1 MDSPHQRTTGT
12 ANLAQRETAVP
23 IDILSILGPQGS
35 LARRVPNYEVRPQQ
49 LQLAEAVASALNDRA
64 HLVAEA
70 GTGVGKSFAYLV
82 PAILHATESQSDHA
96 SDEGGQEETE
106 SRSRRI
112 VVSTHTISL
121 QEQLINKDLPLLNAV
136 IPREFTSV
144 LVKGRGNY
152 LSRRRFEMARSRA
165 TALLADEESAQL
177 EKMRSWVAATTDGSL
192 SSLPFRPLP
201 AVWEEVSS
209 DNVNCLGRKCQYY
222 DQCFYYRARRRI
234 HGAQILVV
242 NHALFFTDLAVRAE
256 SGGFGILPDYDA
268 AILDECHTI
277 ESVASSHLGIKVT
290 NGQLQYTLNRLY
302 NPYRE
307 RGLFVAL
314 EMRRACELVSRA
326 HHLVDQL
333 VFDLDAWMGT
343 EPHTRRVR
351 EPEIVPNM
359 LSPTLDQIR
368 SLVENMADA
377 SEDASRRQELLGTA
391 SRLEALS
398 GNLNA
403 WFKQADDNLV
413 YWLERV
419 PTRRG
424 DLRMEMHAAPIDV
437 SEAIRT
443 RLLQATPSVV
453 MVSATV
459 STGRSGGFEFFQSRV
474 GATGSRTIQLG
485 SPFDYRRQAELIL
498 VDDMPDPSTD
508 RQRYE
513 AMLPKMLQRYLL
525 RTSGR
530 AFVLFTSYALLRKTA
545 AAMQRWFAD
554 QNMALYSQADG
565 TPRSQLL
572 EQFKAQPRGALF
584 GTDSFWQGVDVPG
597 EALGNVIITK
607 LPFSV
612 PDHPLLQARL
622 EQIRQS
628 GGNPF
633 RDYQIPEAVIK
644 LRQGFGRL
652 IRTATD
658 QGIVVI
664 LDSRIR
670 TKAYGRAFL
679 DALPDCRITHESVR
693 GT

>member
-1 MDSPHQRTTGT
+1 M
-12 ANLAQRETAVP
+12 P
-23 IDILSILGPQGS
+23 IDIQSILGPRGS
-35 LARRVPNYEVRPQQ
+35 IARRLSNYEVRPQQ
-49 LQLAEAVASALNDRA
+49 LQLAEAVAGALRDRT

-82 PAILHATESQSDHA
+82 PAILFATQDQAAADAGEAGGES
-96 SDEGGQEETE
+96 E
-106 SRSRRI
+106 SRIRR
-112 VVSTHTISL
+112 VVISTHTISL
-121 QEQLINKDLPLLNAV
+121 QEQLIQKDLPLLNAV

-152 LSRRRFEMARSRA
+152 LSRRRFELARRRA
-165 TALLADEESAQL
+165 TALLNDEESAQL
-177 EKMRSWVAATTDGSL
+177 EKIRQWISRSSDGSL

-201 AVWEEVSS
+201 AVWEEVAS
-209 DNVNCLGRKCQYY
+209 DNVNCLGRKCPHY
-222 DQCFYYRARRRI
+222 DECFYYRARRRV

-256 SGGFGILPDYDA
+256 SGFGILPDYDA
-268 AILDECHTI
+268 VVLDECHTI
-277 ESVASSHLGIKVT
+277 ESVASAQLGMKIT

-302 NPYRE
+302 NPYRQ

-314 EMRRACELVSRA
+314 EMRRACDLVARA

-333 VFDLDAWMGT
+333 VFDLDNWMGQGT
-343 EPHTRRVR
+343 HSSRVR
-351 EPEIVPNM
+351 ASGIVPNV
-359 LSPTLDQIR
+359 LSPALDEIR
-368 SLVENMADA
+368 SLVSRMADSA
-377 SEDASRRQELLGTA
+377 EDASRRQELLGTA
-391 SRLEALS
+391 DRLESLS
-398 GNLNA
+398 RSVDA
-403 WFKQADDNLV
+403 WLKQSDESLV
-413 YWLERV
+413 YWLERAY
-419 PTRRG
+419 TRRS
-424 DLRMEMHAAPIDV
+424 DVRLEMHASPVDV
-437 SEAIRT
+437 SQAIRT
-443 RLLQATPSVV
+443 RLLQETPSVV

-474 GATGSRTIQLG
+474 GAAGCRTIQLG

-513 AMLPKMLQRYLL
+513 TMLPEMLKRYLL
-525 RTSGR
+525 RTQGR

-545 AAMQRWFAD
+545 ATLQRWFAE
-554 QNMALYSQADG
+554 QHMVLYSQADG
-565 TPRSQLL
+565 APRSQLL
-572 EQFKAQPRGALF
+572 DQFKSQPRGALF

-597 EALGNVIITK
+597 DALGNVIITK

-612 PDHPLLQARL
+612 PDHPLLEARF

-658 QGIVVI
+658 HGIVVI
-664 LDSRIR
+664 LDSRIG
-670 TKAYGRAFL
+670 TKPYGRSFL
-679 DALPDCRITHESVR
+679 EALPDCPVVHESVR
-693 GT
+693 AE